1 VQLNAAYL
9 LTSAIAVLIAQ
20 FSPRWV
26 FFAVKGVPMLVL
38 IWSVRGARTDASAR
52 WRVAGLIL
60 SLGGAL
66 AIELSFPAGVVIF
79 VGAQAAYGV
88 SVPWRT
94 TRPRDLAIACAA
106 AAPVTAAIVT
116 LFVVAVAPPLKLVVL
131 AYAIAETVVI
141 VGSLAAW
148 LAAPSD
154 GRARAMTAGTWLFA
168 ASDSA
173 LAAARW
179 WRPFD
184 GSDLVVQSAY
194 FAGQWLIARSALDV
208 VGRDAQAVVPAGAEV
223 HA

>member
-9 LTSAIAVLIAQ
+9 LTSAIAALIAQ
-20 FSPRWV
+20 FSPRSV
-26 FFAVKGVPMLVL
+26 FFAVKGVPMLLL
-38 IWSVRGARTDASAR
+38 IWSVRGARNDANGW
-52 WRVAGLIL
+52 WRVAGLTL
-60 SLGGAL
+60 SLAGAL
-66 AIELSFPAGVVIF
+66 AIELSFLAGVVIF
-79 VGAQAAYGV
+79 IGAQAAYGV
-88 SVPWRT
+88 SVRWRT
-94 TRPRDLAIACAA
+94 TRPRDVAIACAA
-106 AAPVTAAIVT
+106 AAPVTVAIVT
-116 LFVVAVAPPLKLVVL
+116 LFVVAVAPPLKIVVL
-131 AYAIAETVVI
+131 TYAVAETIVI

-154 GRARAMTAGTWLFA
+154 RSARALAAGTWLFA

-194 FAGQWLIARSALDV
+194 FAGQFLIARSALDV
-208 VGRDAQAVVPAGAEV
+208 VSRNAQSVAPAAAQV